1 MKITNL
7 IFNEHKMLK
16 MKQPLLMKQIEGLEE
31 LNKSYVFQDSL
42 RIKEIENWKNQS
54 YSLEKENVKLSKKLK
69 KLEKI
74 PYISGG
80 IIAILLGILMCR

>member
-1 MKITNL
+1 
-7 IFNEHKMLK
+7 MLK

-80 IIAILLGILMCR
+80 IIAILLGILICR